1 MNKQKIS
8 TFLFIFLLFSLLFI
22 SGCSK
27 SVSQVLENKEE
38 YLGEKISVYG
48 NVENSIKIFGFSGYT
63 LKDDKTNETLFIKT
77 NSLKEENKK
86 VEVTGVLMKELGIYY
101 LLEK

>member
-1 MNKQKIS
+1 MNKQYLSI
-8 TFLFIFLLFSLLFI
+8 FFFIFLLFSLLFI

-48 NVENSIKIFGFSGYT
+48 TVESSIKIFSFSGYT
-63 LKDDKTNETLFIKT
+63 LKDEKTNETLFIKT
-77 NSLKEENKK
+77 DSLKEEGKK
-86 VEVTGVLMKELGIYY
+86 IEVAGVLMKERGIYY